1 MDEGFSANHD
11 IEKELDLHSQ
21 NDRLA
26 IHTSLNFGT
35 GDGARYD
42 RVRDFLISRST
53 ASTKPEDS
61 IHCIWYC
68 VASEEDRQVAELETR
83 FFTSGLHA
91 AAPGVPLV
99 LVFTKYEEFVG
110 QVKLDW
116 SRDAQERGLS
126 KVAVSHIL
134 RDLSSKKFEKEIGRR
149 WDNLLNGT
157 IPRVCVSSGDDE
169 DDERSCEELALRT
182 LSTLREKGI
191 RYAFGTAQRNSA
203 LISTKCKRL
212 LVPHHYLSSLGKPIK
227 RSS

>member
-1 MDEGFSANHD
+1 VDEGFSAKHD

-21 NDRLA
+21 NARLA

-35 GDGARYD
+35 GNGTHYD
-42 RVRDFLISRST
+42 EVRDFLISRST
-53 ASTKPEDS
+53 PSTKPEDR

-68 VASEEDRQVAELETR
+68 VASEEDRQVAELEKR
-83 FFTSGLHA
+83 FFTSGLHT

-126 KVAVSHIL
+126 KVAVTHIL
-134 RDLSSKKFEKEIGRR
+134 RDLSSKKFEKEIGRK
-149 WDNLLNGT
+149 WDDLLNGT
-157 IPRVCVSSGDDE
+157 IPRVCVSSGDNE

-182 LSTLREKGI
+182 LASLRERGI
-191 RYAFGTAQRNSA
+191 RYAFATAQRNSA
-203 LISTKCKRL
+203 LITTKCEFPFTL
-212 LVPHHYLSSLGKPIK
+212 PPTKPLQTGPD
-227 RSS
+227 